1 MTPETKKRVIKGLP
15 YALIFYVFNQI
26 SELFRLI
33 ESESLINRF
42 AQLLMQLGRIFE
54 TPLLS
59 FKTNDSL
66 VCS

>member
-1 MTPETKKRVIKGLP
+1 MTPETKKIVLKGLP

-54 TPLLS
+54 THY
-59 FKTNDSL
+59 
-66 VCS
+66 